1 MAVPQYTIGAFPQDG
16 YSSNYHYGGVSDGDP
31 VGWDLPGRVGNEM
44 SGKVAENRTI
54 AEQAQLQREHEL
66 YMSNTAYRRAVEDMK
81 AAGLNPA
88 TLSGMS
94 GGSSAASS
102 SSSSAASFGTK
113 QGNILGSIF
122 RILGTLLILGLK

>member
-1 MAVPQYTIGAFPQDG
+1 MYVPEYTIGAFPNDG
-16 YSSNYHYGGVSDGDP
+16 QSSNWHYGGAVDGDE
-31 VGWDLPGRVGNEM
+31 VGLDVFARAGNEA
-44 SGKVAENRTI
+44 SGKVAENRFN
-54 AEQAQLQREHEL
+54 AEQAMLQREHEL
-66 YMSNTAYRRAVEDMK
+66 YMSNTAYRRAAADMK

-88 TLSGMS
+88 SLSGMS

-102 SSSSAASFGTK
+102 SSSSAASSGPR